1 MVRFLMSDLLLS
13 TDSTSQIYLDAN
25 ATTPVLPCIAEVVSH
40 TMQICFGNPSSSH
53 ITGIQAKHLLEQ
65 TRNRA
70 RAVIGAHDGDI
81 LFTSGATEGIQ
92 TAVVSTLIAA
102 KNHSIDKPVLLYG
115 ATEHKAVPNTLIHW
129 NEVLGINAQVLA
141 IPVSS
146 EGILDLDFIAQHAD
160 KALMI
165 CTMAVNNET
174 GVYQD
179 LTAIEAVIR
188 AKNTDVAWMVDCV
201 QALGKTALELSTT
214 TIDYAPF
221 SGHKLYAPKGIGVLY
236 IRQGSAYTPFIAG
249 GGQESGMRSGTEN
262 LPGIAGLNKLFNLLL
277 DETDD
282 TFKPLSVLH
291 DYREKLHN
299 ALQYTFGQ
307 LTFNHKFENSV
318 PTTLNFSVNE
328 LSSKEVMDLFDA
340 AGIRISG
347 GSACSSGASR
357 SFVLD
362 AMGKSNWQS
371 ENALRLSFGPA
382 TTQTDINFACERIR
396 SLKSILQ
403 ANCLIV
409 SDSESPQQEACAL
422 GLTQYRHQGACCWL
436 YVTSQHQAVII
447 DPIAELLPR
456 LEKIVTTQKLQ
467 VVAILD
473 THAHQDR
480 MSSVELFKA
489 ALSAHLNFCG
499 SDPLGWPADASVIEL
514 AQTTLER
521 LATPGHSVD
530 SLSYLLRCNKT
541 KKVLY
546 CFCGDLLLPAGLGN
560 TCLQGGDAMQM
571 ADSLNKLQQR
581 LSPDSIICSG
591 HDYQQCFAI
600 TWQAQIQQTPLLAD
614 LVKNHITMNEFTRK
628 KQTSDIEDKGKFEN
642 LCGYATQVDTASPLQ
657 VDVAHAKNLLSNT
670 NAYLIDT
677 REPYEHGANDLPSL
691 FDISKLRVINIPLS
705 RMANAL
711 SDGQLSKSQ
720 CYILLCRSGNRSK
733 QAAVNLAQL
742 GFEQVYNLNGGMA
755 LV

>member
-1 MVRFLMSDLLLS
+1 MSDLLLS

-499 SDPLGWPADASVIEL
+499 SDQLGWPAASSVIEL
-514 AQTTLER
+514 GQTRVER
-521 LATPGHSVD
+521 IATPGHSID
-530 SLSYLLRCNKT
+530 SFSYMLRCNKT
-541 KKVLY
+541 SKVLY

-560 TCLQGGDAMQM
+560 TSLKGGSAVQM
-571 ADSLNKLQQR
+571 AESLVKLNNA
-581 LSPDSIICSG
+581 LAEESIICSG

-600 TWQAQIQQTPLLAD
+600 NWQTQIIQTPLLFALLNNQISVVEFAD
-614 LVKNHITMNEFTRK
+614 QKSAHDTQST
-628 KQTSDIEDKGKFEN
+628 GKFAS
-642 LCGYATQVDTASPLQ
+642 LCGYAAKLDSFSASQVDI
-657 VDVAHAKNLLSNT
+657 VHAKALLNDA

-677 REPYEHGANDLPSL
+677 REPYEHGVTALPHL
-691 FDISKLRVINIPLS
+691 FNIDKHRVINIPLS
-705 RMANAL
+705 RMANACA
-711 SDGQLSKSQ
+711 DGQLDKSRR
-720 CYILLCRSGNRSK
+720 YVLLCRSGNRSK
-733 QAAVNLAQL
+733 QAAANLTQL
-742 GFEQVYNLNGGMA
+742 GFEQVYNLDGGMA
-755 LV
+755 LL